1 MIKFGLKRTALK
13 DCDGNAG
20 SV

>member
-1 MIKFGLKRTALK
+1 MIKFGLKSTALK
-13 DCDGNAG
+13 DCDENAG